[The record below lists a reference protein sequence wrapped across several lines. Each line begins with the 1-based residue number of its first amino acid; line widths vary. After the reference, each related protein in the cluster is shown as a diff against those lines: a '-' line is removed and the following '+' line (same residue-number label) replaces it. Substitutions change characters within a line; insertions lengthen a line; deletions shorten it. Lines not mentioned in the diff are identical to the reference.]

1 MSGLSEATMRAWQVQ
16 GAGEPIEVL
25 RAVDVPVPDPGP
37 GQIRVRVTA
46 AGIGLPDVLMCRG
59 TYPLTPP
66 LPFTPGQEATG
77 VITAVGDGVTR
88 EIGSRVMLVSAF
100 YDGRGSFAHEC
111 LALSSTAFP
120 VPEGLTDAEAAGF
133 WIPHLTAWTG
143 LVERGHLAAGEWLAV
158 LGAAGGSGIA
168 AVQLGRAL
176 GGRVIAV
183 VGDQQRA
190 EFARELGAEIAVD
203 HREGPLAPVLRA
215 ATDDRGVDLI
225 YDPVG
230 GAMAEDAAGSLARN
244 GRHLAVGFASGRWPA
259 LAPHDLVV
267 ANSSLV
273 GVFAGGQTAAELDE
287 IHVALSR
294 LVADGKLLN
303 AVTATPTFDEL
314 PEALQRLAD
323 RSTIGKLV
331 MVP

>member
-1 MSGLSEATMRAWQVQ
+1 MSVLSGETMRAWRVH
-16 GAGEPIEVL
+16 GTGEPIDVL
-25 RAVDVPVPDPGP
+25 RSVELDVPNPGP

-59 TYPLTPP
+59 TYPLTPA

-77 VITAVGDGVTR
+77 VITAIGDGVTR
-88 EIGSRVMLVSAF
+88 EIGSRVMFVSAF
-100 YDGRGSFAHEC
+100 YDGHGSFAQEC

-120 VPEGLTDAEAAGF
+120 VPDGLTDAEAAGF

-168 AVQLGRAL
+168 SVQLGRAL

-183 VGDQQRA
+183 VGDNERA
-190 EFARELGAEIAVD
+190 EFCRELGAEIAVN
-203 HREGPLAPVLRA
+203 HRDGRLAPVLRA
-215 ATDDRGVDLI
+215 ATGGRGVDVI

-244 GRHLAVGFASGRWPA
+244 GRHLAVGFASGRWPNIA
-259 LAPHDLVV
+259 SHDLVI

-273 GVFAGGQTAAELDE
+273 GVFAGGQSPAELDG
-287 IHVALSR
+287 IHLALSR
-294 LVADGKLLN
+294 LIGDGRLRN
-303 AVTATPTFDEL
+303 AITATPTFDEL
-314 PEALQRLAD
+314 PNALQRLAD
-323 RSTIGKLV
+323 RIAIGKLV
-331 MVP
+331 MVL

>member
-1 MSGLSEATMRAWQVQ
+1 MSVQGGETMRAWQVQ
-16 GAGEPIEVL
+16 GAGEPSDVL
-25 RAVDVPVPDPGP
+25 HPVELARPEPGP

-77 VITAVGDGVTR
+77 VITAVGDGVTNQV
-88 EIGSRVMLVSAF
+88 GSRVMFVSAF
-100 YDGRGSFAHEC
+100 YDGHGSFAEEC

-183 VGDQQRA
+183 VGDRERA
-190 EFARELGAEIAVD
+190 EFCRELGAEIAIN
-203 HREGPLAPVLRA
+203 HRDGPLAPALRA
-215 ATDDRGVDLI
+215 ATDDHGVDVI

-244 GRHLAVGFASGRWPA
+244 GRHLAVGFASGRWPT
-259 LAPHDLVV
+259 LAPHDLVLS
-267 ANSSLV
+267 NSSLV
-273 GVFAGGQTAAELDE
+273 GVFAGGQSAAELDE
-287 IHVALSR
+287 IHRALSR
-294 LVADGKLLN
+294 LIAEGKLRN
-303 AVTATPTFDEL
+303 AITATPAFDEL
-314 PEALQRLAD
+314 PDALQRLAD

-331 MVP
+331 LVR